1 MPDNDCNLQIHP
13 ATLAQL
19 LTSPLLLSTFRSLST
34 AHGVHMPLKFPSVA
48 AEVNLISILSLLN
61 FAHGYRVPLRRATRR
76 GAYDTI
82 RALVFSLYLS
92 SDAEAGG
99 GLMSARGMRSVSR
112 AAVADLMQLT
122 NYVHVE
128 RSHPTIPALKV
139 GQLGGPLYE
148 LVGLVTKVLNETGEF
163 LVKGGYLDLGT
174 YVLEALK
181 EGERVG
187 QERGVDVETVLHQV
201 NHNYGWGYSY

>member
-1 MPDNDCNLQIHP
+1 
-13 ATLAQL
+13 
-19 LTSPLLLSTFRSLST
+19 
-34 AHGVHMPLKFPSVA
+34 MPLKFPSVA
-48 AEVNLISILSLLN
+48 AEVNLIAILSLLN
-61 FAHGYRVPLRRATRR
+61 FAHGYRVPLRRATGR

-92 SDAEAGG
+92 SDASAEAGG
-99 GLMSARGMRSVSR
+99 GLMSAQGMHGVSS

-122 NYVHVE
+122 NHMHVE
-128 RSHPTIPALKV
+128 RPHPTIPALTV

-148 LVGLVTKVLNETGEF
+148 LVGLVTRVLNETGEF
-163 LVKGGYLDLGT
+163 LVKGGYPDLGT

-187 QERGVDVETVLHQV
+187 YERGVDAETVLHQV
-201 NHNYGWGYSY
+201 NANYDLSWVFILMWHSLIDPSNSRVS

>member
-1 MPDNDCNLQIHP
+1 
-13 ATLAQL
+13 
-19 LTSPLLLSTFRSLST
+19 
-34 AHGVHMPLKFPSVA
+34 MPLKFPSVA

-61 FAHGYRVPLRRATRR
+61 FAHGYRAPLRRATGR
-76 GAYDTI
+76 GAYDSI
-82 RALVFSLYLS
+82 RALIFSLYLS
-92 SDAEAGG
+92 SDASEADG
-99 GLMSARGMRSVSR
+99 GLMSAKGMRRISS

-122 NYVHVE
+122 NHVHVE
-128 RSHPTIPALKV
+128 RPHPTIPALTV

-163 LVKGGYLDLGT
+163 LVKGGYPDLGT

-187 QERGVDVETVLHQV
+187 DERGVDVETVLNQV
-201 NHNYGWGYSY
+201 DHKL